1 MTDDNNNVLLS
12 VKNLHVSFNT
22 FSGEVKAVRGIEYEI
37 NKGETLAIVGESGC
51 GKSASAQAIMQLV
64 QSPPGV
70 IKSGEVFFEGKDLL
84 KYSDKHME
92 KIRGKEIS
100 MIFQDPMLSLNP
112 TMKIGKQV
120 MEVLIK
126 HQKMSR
132 AEAYKKTIDIL
143 KKVGL
148 SNPEKR
154 ANQYPH
160 EYSGGMRQ
168 RAMIA
173 IAFSCNPKLLIADE
187 PTTALDV
194 TIQTQIIEL
203 MKELQNKLNTAII
216 LITHDLGLV
225 ANTAKKIAVMYAGII
240 IEYGFSEDIFYR
252 GDHPY
257 TWGLLQS
264 VPSINDDKN
273 IRLVA
278 IEGTPPD
285 LLDPPLGCPFSPRC
299 EFSMKICRNNMPEIS
314 YISKSHYVRCWLKH
328 DFAPKVDN
336 PIMKR
341 RLK

>member
-194 TIQTQIIEL
+194 TIQTQII
-203 MKELQNKLNTAII
+203 
-216 LITHDLGLV
+216 
-225 ANTAKKIAVMYAGII
+225 
-240 IEYGFSEDIFYR
+240 
-252 GDHPY
+252 
-257 TWGLLQS
+257 
-264 VPSINDDKN
+264 
-273 IRLVA
+273 
-278 IEGTPPD
+278 
-285 LLDPPLGCPFSPRC
+285 
-299 EFSMKICRNNMPEIS
+299 
-314 YISKSHYVRCWLKH
+314 
-328 DFAPKVDN
+328 
-336 PIMKR
+336 
-341 RLK
+341 